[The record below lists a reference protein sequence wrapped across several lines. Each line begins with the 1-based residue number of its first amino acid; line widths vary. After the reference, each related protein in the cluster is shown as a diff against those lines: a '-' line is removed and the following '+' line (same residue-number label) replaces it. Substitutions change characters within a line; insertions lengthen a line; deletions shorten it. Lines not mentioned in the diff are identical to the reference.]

1 MRLCCNSHYIIY
13 LKVGG
18 FKLTRCSVTPSSVFL
33 YVFSS
38 FTVPSV
44 RSLLKTPVEFSCKQR
59 FCLCSTHR
67 VNPRAPTTVL
77 RTRPSSWNIHKP
89 LNIRV
94 SWQVVVFFHVTVS
107 RRIYFHRLIFH
118 NIRFSLRC
126 HQNQT
131 NKSTRNASVKSSFT
145 LFTLFNK

>member
-59 FCLCSTHR
+59 FCLCSTRR
-67 VNPRAPTTVL
+67 VNPRAPTNTSVL
-77 RTRPSSWNIHKP
+77 VKHSQTSKHPRFLTSSR
-89 LNIRV
+89 LL
-94 SWQVVVFFHVTVS
+94 S
-107 RRIYFHRLIFH
+107 RHRQQKDL
-118 NIRFSLRC
+118 FSLLDFSQYQIFTTMSSEPNKQI
-126 HQNQT
+126 HQ
-131 NKSTRNASVKSSFT
+131 KCFS
-145 LFTLFNK
+145 

>member
-59 FCLCSTHR
+59 FCLCSTRR
-67 VNPRAPTTVL
+67 VNPRAPTNTSVL
-77 RTRPSSWNIHKP
+77 VKHSQTSKHPRFLTSSR
-89 LNIRV
+89 LL
-94 SWQVVVFFHVTVS
+94 S
-107 RRIYFHRLIFH
+107 RHCQQKDLFSLLDFY

-131 NKSTRNASVKSSFT
+131 NKSTRNASVKSSLT